1 MSRLFEISRD
11 YDEMFNLFD
20 EIDDLEPDVNENG
33 EPVDMNGNVIDDID
47 TWHEAVKTQWFNELV
62 AKEDEFDIKAENV
75 AQYIK
80 NLDVEIAAL
89 ADEKKR
95 IDARK
100 KVKENKLE
108 RMKEYLKNC
117 MLQTGREKIET
128 AKVKLSIRNNAESVS
143 IYDEKAFT
151 EYYKESDPRFFKF
164 KVEIDKTAI
173 KKLIQSGENID
184 GVTLERKK
192 SLLIK

>member
-20 EIDDLEPDVNENG
+20 EIDDLEPDINANG
-33 EPVDMNGNVIDDID
+33 EPIDMDGNVIEDID

-173 KKLIQSGENID
+173 KKLIQSGENIE

>member
-33 EPVDMNGNVIDDID
+33 EPIDMDGNVIEDID

-143 IYDEKAFT
+143 IADEKAFT

-164 KVEIDKTAI
+164 KAEIDKTAI
-173 KKLIQSGENID
+173 KKLLQSGENID